1 MYTDKWVDFT
11 TKDLTW
17 DEETLFTQ
25 EVFEKMCDDKFVSME
40 LDDEGKPIYI
50 YGQRNLLL

>member
-11 TKDLTW
+11 IKDLTW